1 MQWCRRSRFVLWECS
16 GTMKQCRLEWA
27 ALQKAVAHLT
37 KRIQWDLKRES
48 NAKSC
53 ESEWCAGQ
61 LQKRFKRW
69 HELHWFTVSFS
80 IRWYCFFCQITNTC
94 LVLIVTL
101 KIREYSNW
109 KLKFIFAVVAV
120 CVFALYA
127 AYLLLK
133 FNCISNYDRYILQ
146 KQNKN
151 IFYYTKVR
159 YISVTLPFLTFFS
172 TLSAR
177 QILGK
182 TYLPARVEGGGV
194 TNYALLRH

>member
-1 MQWCRRSRFVLWECS
+1 MGRFVFTMSMQWNNETKPYRISCRRWCRMWRTMRWCISSRFVQWECS
-16 GTMKQCRLEWA
+16 ETMKQCRVEWA

-127 AYLLLK
+127 AYLLLYL
-133 FNCISNYDRYILQ
+133 NCICIVFEWEHRREL
-146 KQNKN
+146 
-151 IFYYTKVR
+151 
-159 YISVTLPFLTFFS
+159 
-172 TLSAR
+172 
-177 QILGK
+177 
-182 TYLPARVEGGGV
+182 E
-194 TNYALLRH
+194 